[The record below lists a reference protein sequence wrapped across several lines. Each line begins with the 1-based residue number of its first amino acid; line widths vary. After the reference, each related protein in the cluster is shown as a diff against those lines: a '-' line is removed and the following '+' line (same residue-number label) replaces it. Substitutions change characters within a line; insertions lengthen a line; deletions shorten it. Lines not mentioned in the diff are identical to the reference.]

1 MNQFLRAIV
10 FFAMVGA
17 SSAGWAAESGQ
28 HLYQMHCA
36 NCHGITG
43 IPVMPQVPN
52 LAMREGM
59 NKPDFVLIQSLK
71 TGGRSKPPFLGILTD
86 KELQD
91 VIQYVRMMR

>member
-1 MNQFLRAIV
+1 MKQSLWPIV
-10 FFAMVGA
+10 LLVLAG
-17 SSAGWAAESGQ
+17 SSSVGWAADSGQ
-28 HLYQMHCA
+28 RLYQMHCA

-59 NKPDFVLIQSLK
+59 NKPDFVLIQNLK
-71 TGGRSKPPFLGILTD
+71 TGGRSKPPFVGILTD